1 MPRRAMVA
9 AWAESSVGRVRRR
22 NEDAYL
28 MLPEKSFYL
37 VADGMGGHRR
47 GDLASQIC
55 IDSVREFLSGSARKT
70 IMSFRKML
78 ELDGR
83 AAWEKN
89 ICAAIEYANRKIYK
103 ASLAN
108 RELAGMGTTVV
119 SAGFNGN
126 ELFAVWCGDS
136 RLYRFRDG
144 VLTQVSEDQSLVN
157 QYLKAGMLT
166 PAQARVFPHRNVI
179 LQALGL
185 NDHFQYEWLREAT
198 APGDLYLLCTDG
210 LNDMITDDTIAGI
223 LADFALGCG
232 TAPGLDVSD
241 DQLLDDAGDRLCSA
255 CHALVEAALEAG
267 GLDNVTVMLLCVT
280 PLDRLQP

>member
-1 MPRRAMVA
+1 MVA

-28 MLPEKSFYL
+28 MLPEKSFFL

-55 IDSVREFLSGSARKT
+55 IDSVRDFLSGSARKT

-89 ICAAIEYANRKIYK
+89 ICASIEYANRRIYK

-119 SAGFNGN
+119 SAGFNGT
-126 ELFAVWCGDS
+126 EMFAAWCGDS

-144 VLTQVSEDQSLVN
+144 VLTQISEDQSLVN

-185 NDHFQYEWLREAT
+185 NDHFQYEWLRETT
-198 APGDLYLLCTDG
+198 APGDMYLMCTDG
-210 LNDMITDDTIAGI
+210 LNDMITDETIAGI
-223 LADFALGCG
+223 LAEFAVRRSA
-232 TAPGLDVSD
+232 APEPDSVD
-241 DQLLDDAGDRLCSA
+241 EHLLDDVTDRLCSA
-255 CHALVEAALEAG
+255 CHALVGAALEAG
-267 GLDNVTVMLLCVT
+267 GLDNVTVMLLSVT
-280 PLDRLQP
+280 PLDSSEP